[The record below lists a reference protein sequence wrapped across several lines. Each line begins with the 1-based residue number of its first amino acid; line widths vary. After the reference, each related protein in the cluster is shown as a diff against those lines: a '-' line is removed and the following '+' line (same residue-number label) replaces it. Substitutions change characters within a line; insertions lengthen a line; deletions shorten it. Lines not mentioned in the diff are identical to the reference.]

1 MQSRLCGYHLTS
13 GRLLLFASGI
23 PTAEKP
29 TAKKYYLVSNGVNSK
44 DEYAAAWPKYKSY
57 LNSTSILIPL
67 PPALYRPLPQFI
79 KQYLLLDFPIFSFD
93 ENVDG
98 PEAVEEDRKK
108 ASQGST
114 LSG

>member
-1 MQSRLCGYHLTS
+1 MS

-29 TAKKYYLVSNGVNSK
+29 MAKKYFLISNGMNSK
-44 DEYAAAWPKYKSY
+44 DEYAVAWPNYKNY
-57 LNSTSILIPL
+57 LGSTSILFLL
-67 PPALYRPLPQFI
+67 PPALYGPLPQFI